1 MGTGSVDAE
10 GDDGMGLFD
19 WFKGKNAWEVADE
32 PELRPERQLAAPKP
46 EPGPKVA
53 ATAAASAAAASKSP
67 QTKPAPAPRPA
78 VEDDMPDFG
87 IQKAIELMRDL
98 PSKDSEAVVQAMC
111 KTLASIGVEVPD
123 IIKQAK
129 DKQSSIT
136 GRIKDLRKEIADLEE
151 EIAGRKEEI
160 SALEADHSETGEVR
174 LRLERATK
182 PGVDPKPAAGAVG
195 AAPKAAADKSA
206 ADKTA
211 PKPAVAKPGMPK
223 PAIGSSVGPS

>member
-123 IIKQAK
+123 KVWRGLVEG
-129 DKQSSIT
+129 S
-136 GRIKDLRKEIADLEE
+136 LRFRARNGGF
-151 EIAGRKEEI
+151 A
-160 SALEADHSETGEVR
+160 S
-174 LRLERATK
+174 LRM
-182 PGVDPKPAAGAVG
+182 PFG
-195 AAPKAAADKSA
+195 AAR
-206 ADKTA
+206 
-211 PKPAVAKPGMPK
+211 
-223 PAIGSSVGPS
+223 